1 MSEEPAGKPVDDAG
15 ILLTWRESPPAARA
29 LLAGIFVN
37 RLGAFIQIFLVLFLT
52 DRGFSEVQAGAA
64 LAMYTAGAVVGVIV
78 GGTLTDLLGPR
89 RTILLSMSGS
99 AVLVLSILY
108 LRNYL
113 ALLVAVF
120 VVGAV
125 SGAYRPA
132 SSMLLSELT
141 PKHRQVMIFAMY
153 RLAYNLG
160 NTAAPLI
167 GAVLVAISYDLLF
180 WGEAAAALG
189 YAAVAAVALPRRDRA
204 VAEEKAAGAAGR
216 STGYLAVLA
225 DRRYVLFLLAV
236 FINAIVYVQY
246 LSTLPVAMRAE
257 GLGTNW
263 FSAMVALNGVIVIT
277 CELLV
282 TKVVQHWPMRV
293 VVAVGFVLLGGGMAI
308 YALPFGAAVFV
319 VGTLVWSAA
328 EIVAGPTVF
337 AYPAIA
343 SPERLRGRYI
353 GAMTAL
359 FGIGSAA
366 GSVVGLAIWNAVG
379 EAVWW
384 WCAAAC
390 LIGVAAAW
398 RGMQQAG
405 SVPVADQE
413 GAGAADPAAEG
424 AVAEPRRPG
433 AGEPEVGGAA
443 VGGSAAE
450 EAAAAR
456 PAAGEGPRRPD
467 AAAPDAAG
475 AVAAEPAV
483 VPAVV
488 EPAVGGPPAVEPAAG
503 GPGVRE
509 PGANGG
515 AVGSGAEEAAAR
527 PAAGEGPR
535 RPDAAGPDAAGA
547 AAGERA
553 AEAPPAEGPTV
564 GVPAPGE
571 PAAVHPA
578 VGDRPRPPGA
588 ALPADY
594 DRREVPSQQDVI
606 GMAPTPTRPPAG
618 GTLLD

>member
-1 MSEEPAGKPVDDAG
+1 MSAEPASKPADDAG

-52 DRGFSEVQAGAA
+52 TRGFSEVQAGAA
-64 LAMYTAGAVVGVIV
+64 LAMYTAGAVGGVIV

-89 RTILLSMSGS
+89 RTILLSMSGA

-108 LRNYL
+108 LRNYP

-120 VVGAV
+120 VVGLV

-132 SSMLLSELT
+132 SSTLLSELT
-141 PKHRQVMIFAMY
+141 PKHRQVMIFAIY

-167 GAVLVAISYDLLF
+167 GAALVAVSYDLLF

-189 YAAVAAVALPRRDRA
+189 YAAVAAFALPRRDRA
-204 VAEEKAAGAAGR
+204 AATEKTEEKAAGAAGR
-216 STGYLAVLA
+216 GTGYLAVLA
-225 DRRYVLFLLAV
+225 DHRYVLFLLAV

-263 FSAMVALNGVIVIT
+263 FSAVVALNGIIVIT

-293 VVAVGFVLLGGGMAI
+293 VVAVGFVLLGGGMAV
-308 YALPFGAAVFV
+308 YALPFGAAVFI

-343 SPERLRGRYI
+343 SPQRLRGRYI

-359 FGIGSAA
+359 FGVGSAA
-366 GSVVGLAIWNAVG
+366 GSVVGLAVWDAVG

-390 LIGVAAAW
+390 LVGVAAAW
-398 RGMQQAG
+398 RGMQRAG
-405 SVPVADQE
+405 SVSVADQE
-413 GAGAADPAAEG
+413 GGDAEQEPAEEEPAA
-424 AVAEPRRPG
+424 AEPAPQ
-433 AGEPEVGGAA
+433 EP
-443 VGGSAAE
+443 AAE
-450 EAAAAR
+450 EAATAR
-456 PAAGEGPRRPD
+456 PA
-467 AAAPDAAG
+467 
-475 AVAAEPAV
+475 
-483 VPAVV
+483 
-488 EPAVGGPPAVEPAAG
+488 VG
-503 GPGVRE
+503 
-509 PGANGG
+509 
-515 AVGSGAEEAAAR
+515 
-527 PAAGEGPR
+527 
-535 RPDAAGPDAAGA
+535 
-547 AAGERA
+547 A
-553 AEAPPAEGPTV
+553 AEASPAGEHTV
-564 GVPAPGE
+564 GVPALAE
-571 PAAVHPA
+571 PAAI
-578 VGDRPRPPGA
+578 R
-588 ALPADY
+588 
-594 DRREVPSQQDVI
+594 RREVPSQQGAVG
-606 GMAPTPTRPPAG
+606 GMVPAPTRPPAED
-618 GTLLD
+618 TLLD